1 MALGSKDGAI
11 RLYKDSNSKKAVNLY
26 PGLGDPITSLD
37 VTQDGKWLLATTDYY
52 LLLLSWG
59 KD

>member
-52 LLLLSWG
+52 LLLLS
-59 KD
+59 